1 MSMIVSTTIFKM
13 DGTAFYSP
21 EFPRGGLAATFALDV
36 SHLVGNP
43 TVTVTVQHRNEDETS
58 FSDAGTFTSI
68 TTTGAK
74 SVDVSALKEVV
85 RLKVE
90 FDAGDDSTD
99 GMHFLVMAPSWRP
112 YS

>member
-1 MSMIVSTTIFKM
+1 MIVGTTIFRM
-13 DGTAFYSP
+13 DGNAYYSP
-21 EFPRGGLAATFALDV
+21 EFSRGGLAATFVLDV

-58 FSDAGTFTSI
+58 FSNVGTFTSI

-74 SVDVSALKEVV
+74 NVDVSDLKEVV
-85 RLKVE
+85 RLQFE

-112 YS
+112 YT